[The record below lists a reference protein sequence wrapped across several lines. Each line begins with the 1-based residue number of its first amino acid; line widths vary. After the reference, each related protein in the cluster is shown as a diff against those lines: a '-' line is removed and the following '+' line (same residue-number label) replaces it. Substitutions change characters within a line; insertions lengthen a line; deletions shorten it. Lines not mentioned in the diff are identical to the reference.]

1 MGQTIPLPSPD
12 RAWLP
17 FDTRRWDE
25 GCAKHLLRRLGYSAT
40 PAATA
45 LATREGPEMT
55 VRRAFAVA
63 RPLPM
68 PRKLENLTEESEEIR
83 GKLKS
88 LTPEERKEFL
98 KELRRK
104 NEAAVQDY
112 AVSWLEFARVPENSA
127 QEKFVQ
133 YLQDVFVITSEKIK
147 RSDLLFSYQATLR
160 SHIGSDY
167 TTLVRAVMKH
177 PAMFQFLDANQNSKG
192 RPNENFARE
201 LFELFCLG
209 EGNYTEQDVKEAAR
223 CLTGASINGA
233 GKYSVNP
240 RNHDAGEKT
249 LFGRKGNFGPDELV
263 DLTMAQPAAAAFAP
277 QELIKFYLAAEGLP
291 REYAVAFGRIWRA
304 SGLRL
309 TELPRILFS
318 SEIFYHPRFRGTLI
332 KAPIA
337 YYLGLCQDLGVDVIP
352 YPGPIYNAL
361 RAMGQPFFNPP
372 NVRGWIYG
380 RNWISSSSLAARRA
394 VARGLF
400 NITPDE
406 KLNADDLRALKEAR
420 AAGHGQ
426 PWVTPD
432 RLEFLAKNRTDAEIV
447 IHLCNYF
454 LPVAV
459 SPDYRKVLEEHLQPN
474 GKQRIRSIEEA
485 VTAILQ
491 SPLYQLS

>member
-1 MGQTIPLPSPD
+1 MSQKLPLPSPE
-12 RAWLP
+12 RAWLA

-25 GCAKHLLRRLGYSAT
+25 DCAKHLLRRMGYSAT

-45 LATREGPEMT
+45 LALREGPELT
-55 VRRAFAVA
+55 VRRGFSTV
-63 RPLPM
+63 RPMPT
-68 PRKLENLTEESEEIR
+68 PRKLENLTEESEEVR
-83 GKLKS
+83 TKLRS

-98 KELRRK
+98 KDLRRK
-104 NEAAVQDY
+104 NEAALQDF
-112 AVSWLEFARVPENSA
+112 AVAWLELARRPENSP

-133 YLQDVFVITSEKIK
+133 FLQDIFVINADKIK
-147 RSDLLFSYQATLR
+147 RTEQLFEYQAVLR
-160 SHIGSDY
+160 QHIGSDY
-167 TTLVRAVMKH
+167 PSLARAVMKH
-177 PAMFQFLDANQNSKG
+177 PAMFQFLDAGQNTKG

-223 CLTGASINGA
+223 CLTGASINN
-233 GKYSVNP
+233 GKYVVQARS
-240 RNHDAGEKT
+240 HDATEKT
-249 LFGRKGNFGPDELV
+249 LFGKKGNFGPDELIDV
-263 DLTMAQPAAAAFAP
+263 TMAQPAAAAYAP

-309 TELPRILFS
+309 SELPRILFC
-318 SEIFYHPRFRGTLI
+318 SEIFYHPSFRGNLI
-332 KAPIA
+332 KAPIG

-394 VARGLF
+394 VARNLF
-400 NITPDE
+400 VTIPDE
-406 KLNADDLRALKEAR
+406 KLNADDLRALREAR

-426 PWVTPD
+426 PTVTTD
-432 RLEFLAKNRTDAEIV
+432 RLEFLAKNRTNAEIAV
-447 IHLCNYF
+447 HLCNYF
-454 LPVAV
+454 LPVPV
-459 SPDYRKVLEEHLQPN
+459 SPEYRKVIEEHIQPD
-474 GKQRIRSIEEA
+474 GARRIRSIEEA

>member
-1 MGQTIPLPSPD
+1 MSQPLPLPAPEK
-12 RAWLP
+12 AWLA

-25 GCAKHLLRRLGYSAT
+25 NCAKHLLRRMGYSAT

-45 LATREGPEMT
+45 LALREGPELT
-55 VRRAFAVA
+55 VRRGFATV
-63 RPLPM
+63 RPM
-68 PRKLENLTEESEEIR
+68 PMPKKLENLTEESEEVR
-83 GKLKS
+83 TKLKS

-98 KELRRK
+98 KDLRRK
-104 NEAAVQDY
+104 NEGALQDF
-112 AVSWLEFARVPENSA
+112 AVSWLERARRPETSA

-133 YLQDVFVITSEKIK
+133 FLQDIFVINADKIK
-147 RSDLLFSYQATLR
+147 RTEQLYEYQELLR
-160 SHIGSDY
+160 KHIGSDY
-167 TTLVRAVMKH
+167 ATLVRAVMKH
-177 PAMFQFLDANQNSKG
+177 PAMFQFLDAGQNTKG

-209 EGNYTEQDVKEAAR
+209 EGNYTEKDVKEAAR
-223 CLTGASINGA
+223 CLTGASINK
-233 GKYSVNP
+233 GKYVVQPN
-240 RNHDAGEKT
+240 NHDATEKT
-249 LFGRKGNFGPDELV
+249 LFGKKGNFGPDELV
-263 DLTMAQPAAAAFAP
+263 DITVAQPAAAAYAP

-291 REYAVAFGRIWRA
+291 REYAVSFGRIWRA

-309 TELPRILFS
+309 SELPRILFC
-318 SEIFYHPRFRGTLI
+318 SEIFYHPRFRGNLI

-337 YYLGLCQDLGVDVIP
+337 YYLGLCQDLDVDVIP

-394 VARGLF
+394 VARNLF
-400 NITPDE
+400 VTIADE

-420 AAGHGQ
+420 AAGHGR
-426 PWVTPD
+426 PTVTPD
-432 RLEFLAKNRTDAEIV
+432 RLEYLAKNRTNAEISV
-447 IHLCNYF
+447 HLCNYF
-454 LPVAV
+454 LPTPV
-459 SPDYRKVLEEHLQPN
+459 SPEYRKVIEQHIQPE
-474 GKQRIRSIEEA
+474 GARRIRSIEEA

>member
-1 MGQTIPLPSPD
+1 MSQALPLPAPE

-40 PAATA
+40 PAATSQA
-45 LATREGPEMT
+45 LTEGPELT
-55 VRRAFAVA
+55 VRRAFGSV
-63 RPLPM
+63 RPMPM
-68 PRKLENLTEESEEIR
+68 PRKLENLSEESDVIR
-83 GKLKS
+83 AKIKA
-88 LTPEERKEFL
+88 LTQEERQKFL
-98 KELRRK
+98 EEVRRR

-112 AVSWLEFARVPENSA
+112 AVAWLELARRPECSA

-133 YLQDVFVITSEKIK
+133 FLQDIFVINAEKVR
-147 RSDLLFSYQATLR
+147 RSDQLFDYQATLR
-160 SHIGSDY
+160 RHIASDY
-167 TTLVRAVMKH
+167 PTLARAVMKH
-177 PAMFQFLDANQNSKG
+177 PAMFQFLDAGQNTKG

-223 CLTGASINGA
+223 CLTGATLNNGVYA
-233 GKYSVNP
+233 VQA
-240 RNHDAGEKT
+240 RNHDNDEKV
-249 LFGRKGNFGPDELV
+249 LFGKKGNFGPDELI
-263 DLTMAQPAAAAFAP
+263 DITLAQPAAAAFAP

-291 REYAVAFGRIWRA
+291 REYAVAFGRIWRNT
-304 SGLRL
+304 GLRVA
-309 TELPRILFS
+309 ELPRILFC
-318 SEIFYHPRFRGTLI
+318 SEIFYHPRFRGTMI
-332 KAPIA
+332 KSPVA

-352 YPGPIYNAL
+352 YPGPISNGL

-394 VARGLF
+394 VARNLF
-400 NITPDE
+400 APIPDDR
-406 KLNADDLRALKEAR
+406 LNADDLKALKEAR

-432 RLEFLAKNRTDAEIV
+432 RLEFLAKNRTNAEIV
-447 IHLCNYF
+447 LHLCSYF
-454 LPVAV
+454 LPTPVT
-459 SPDYRKVLEEHLQPN
+459 PEYRKVLEEHIQTEPAR
-474 GKQRIRSIEEA
+474 RIRSIQEA

>member
-1 MGQTIPLPSPD
+1 MSQATPLPAPE
-12 RAWLP
+12 RAWLA

-45 LATREGPEMT
+45 LALREGPELT
-55 VRRAFAVA
+55 VRRAFSAV
-63 RPLPM
+63 RPMPM
-68 PRKLENLTEESEEIR
+68 PRKLENLTEESEDIR
-83 GKLKS
+83 AKLKA
-88 LTPEERKEFL
+88 LTPEERKEFV
-98 KELRRK
+98 KELRRR

-112 AVSWLEFARVPENSA
+112 AVAWLEFARRPEISA

-133 YLQDVFVITSEKIK
+133 FLQDVFVVNAEKIK
-147 RSDLLFSYQATLR
+147 RSDLLFDYQATLR
-160 SHIGSDY
+160 RHIGSDY
-167 TTLVRAVMKH
+167 PTLARAVMKH
-177 PAMFQFLDANQNSKG
+177 PAMFQFLDANQNTKG

-223 CLTGASINGA
+223 CLTGATMSNGVYTVQA
-233 GKYSVNP
+233 
-240 RNHDAGEKT
+240 RNHDAEEKT
-249 LFGRKGNFGPDELV
+249 LFGKRGNFGPDELIDV
-263 DLTMAQPAAAAFAP
+263 TMAQPAAAAFAP

-304 SGLRL
+304 SGLRVS
-309 TELPRILFS
+309 ELARILFC

-352 YPGPIYNAL
+352 YPGPVYNGL

-394 VARGLF
+394 VARNLF
-400 NITPDE
+400 NVIPDDR
-406 KLNADDLRALKEAR
+406 LNADDLRALKEAR

-432 RLEFLAKNRTDAEIV
+432 RLEFLAKNRTNAEIV
-447 IHLCNYF
+447 VHFCNYF
-454 LPVAV
+454 LPVPV
-459 SPDYRKVLEEHLQPN
+459 SAEYRKVLEEHIQPE
-474 GKQRIRSIEEA
+474 GARRIRSIEEA

>member
-1 MGQTIPLPSPD
+1 MSQTLPLPAPE
-12 RAWLP
+12 RAWLA

-45 LATREGPEMT
+45 LALKEGPEMT
-55 VRRAFAVA
+55 VRRAFATV
-63 RPLPM
+63 RPLAM
-68 PRKLENLTEESEEIR
+68 PRKLENLSEESEEIK

-88 LTPEERKEFL
+88 LTPEERKEFV

-104 NEAAVQDY
+104 NESAIQDY
-112 AVSWLEFARVPENSA
+112 AVSWLEFARRPEHSA

-133 YLQDVFVITSEKIK
+133 YLQDIFVITAEKIK
-147 RSDLLFSYQATLR
+147 RSDQLFDYQATLR
-160 SHIGSDY
+160 KHIGSDY
-167 TTLVRAVMKH
+167 ASLARAVMKH

-223 CLTGASINGA
+223 ALTGASVRNGV
-233 GKYSVNP
+233 YSVDA
-240 RNHDAGEKT
+240 RNHDQGEKVI
-249 LFGRKGNFGPDELV
+249 FGKRGKFGPDELI
-263 DLTMAQPAAAAFAP
+263 DLTMSQPAAAAYAP

-304 SGLRL
+304 SGLRIS
-309 TELPRILFS
+309 ELPRILFC
-318 SEIFYHPRFRGTLI
+318 SEIFYHPKFRGTLI

-337 YYLGLCQDLGVDVIP
+337 YYLGLCQDLGIDVIP
-352 YPGPIYNAL
+352 YPGPVYNNL

-380 RNWISSSSLAARRA
+380 RNWISTSSLAARRA

-400 NITPDE
+400 NAVPDE
-406 KLNADDLRALKEAR
+406 KLNADDLKALKEAR
-420 AAGHGQ
+420 TAGRGQ

-432 RLEFLAKNRTDAEIV
+432 RLEFLAKNRTNAEIV
-447 IHLCNYF
+447 VHLCNYF
-454 LPVAV
+454 LPVPV
-459 SPDYRKVLEEHLQPN
+459 SSEYRKVLEEHIQPE
-474 GKQRIRSIEEA
+474 GMKRIRSIEEA